1 MSVKQPAILY
11 LHGFNSS
18 PDSLKARQFK
28 EFCLSRNLADVYIP
42 ALPHDPAKALL
53 VLHAL
58 VAQTGG
64 NLALVVGSS
73 LGGFYATWLSE
84 QYGVKAALINPAVD
98 PCKRLSK
105 SFLGWHKNFYT
116 GEEYEFTSEFAET
129 LRKIT
134 LASISHPENFLL
146 FVQTGDEV
154 LDYRLALDL
163 YAGSKQIV
171 QSGGSHAFDNFAEIL
186 PDICRFAGLELT

>member
-28 EFCLSRNLADVYIP
+28 EFCLSRNLADVHIP
-42 ALPHDPAKALL
+42 ALPHDPAKAILL
-53 VLHAL
+53 LQTL
-58 VAQTGG
+58 VPDIAG
-64 NLALVVGSS
+64 NLELVVGSS

-84 QYGVKAALINPAVD
+84 QYGIKAALINPAVA
-98 PCKRLSK
+98 PCERLSK

-116 GEEYEFTSEFAET
+116 GESYEFTREYAEA
-129 LRKIT
+129 LRKIR

-146 FVQTGDEV
+146 FLQTGDEE

-171 QSGGSHAFDNFAEIL
+171 QSGGSHAFDNFTEVL